1 MNDLSIKKLEE
12 IKGGEVSFLAVVG
25 IIAAIVFIVGVI
37 DGLFRLKWQEHKNIV
52 STGNSKEK
60 LFIQMSREDAIMF
73 IK

>member
-37 DGLFRLKWQEHKNIV
+37 DGFVNPNKC
-52 STGNSKEK
+52 G
-60 LFIQMSREDAIMF
+60 
-73 IK
+73 